1 MSSFSRPSADEGSH
15 YHIDR
20 SLKGRFIDSFRRDPA
35 ASMTSHLPASGQH
48 HKGFDAEAAAQAT
61 AMSPLFRRLKGRHL
75 QMMAIGGSI
84 GTGLFVGSGR
94 ALAAG
99 GPASILISFSLVGI
113 GMYCTVQ
120 ALGELA
126 VTFPVAGSFSHYS
139 TRFIDPAW
147 GFAMGWNY
155 ALQWLTTF
163 PLEIISASITIDYW
177 IQSRPMNAGW
187 VTLFLVLIIAIN
199 CLGVKGYGEAEFVF
213 STIKVTAI
221 IGYIILGVIINIA
234 GGPNGSYIGFK
245 LWHNPG
251 AFNNGFKGLGSVFVT
266 AAFSFAGTE
275 LIGLAAAETE
285 NPRKTLP
292 SALKQVF
299 WRITLFYVVSLLLI
313 GTLVAY
319 NDPRLL
325 DGTSSADAKASP
337 FVISIQDA
345 GIQALPGVMN
355 VVIMLSV
362 LSVANSAIY
371 GSSRTLAALAEQRQA
386 PHILAYIDRKGRPLV
401 AIIFASSIGLLG
413 YLAASGRQQEAFDW
427 MLAFTGLSSILTW
440 GSICLAHLR
449 FRAAWRLQGHSLDE
463 LGFQSPV
470 GTLGSWFGL
479 IFNILILVAQLWTG
493 IWPVGWREKSGSEI
507 AANFFQAYLTL
518 PVVTVMYLGYKL
530 YYRPKVVGARDLDV
544 FTGKHMKLSGL
555 QKEVLKLYRHCLREA
570 GKKPAHSRQR
580 FRDAARREFTRYRN
594 LDRKDFSAIET
605 LLRMG
610 HRKLEL
616 YSIRQEVLPLFSLL
630 DDAFAQAQR
639 ASTQT
644 QKEWKP
650 KFDVKE
656 TANAYYVDAEVP
668 GVEPKDVT
676 VEWIDDRTISIK
688 GRSERRSEQGT
699 RPALTTAAEPTPALE
714 SAASETASVKSH
726 KATVEDEDP
735 TETTPTTP
743 DDSFELVQHT
753 KTNKVEQQP
762 TKTEESPREQYWC
775 SERHVGTFQRQF
787 AFVERVDQEHVKASL
802 KDGVLSI
809 TIPKAAA
816 PERRRITIE

>member
-1 MSSFSRPSADEGSH
+1 MDDKKGWSPQMSSFSRPSADEGSH
-15 YHIDR
+15 FHIDR
-20 SLKGRFIDSFRRDPA
+20 NLKDRFIDSFRRDPA
-35 ASMTSHLPASGQH
+35 ASVTSHPSMSSQH

-163 PLEIISASITIDYW
+163 PLELISASITIDYW
-177 IQSRPMNAGW
+177 IQDRQLNAGW
-187 VTLFLVLIIAIN
+187 VTIFLVFIITIN
-199 CLGVKGYGEAEFVF
+199 CLGVKGYGEAEFIF

-221 IGYIILGVIINIA
+221 IGYIILGVLINIA

-266 AAFSFAGTE
+266 AAFAFAGTE

-292 SALKQVF
+292 TAIKQVF

-319 NDPRLL
+319 NDTRLL
-325 DGTSSADAKASP
+325 NGTSTVDAKASP

-345 GIQALPGVMN
+345 SIEVLPGIMN
-355 VVIMLSV
+355 VVILISV

-386 PHILAYIDRKGRPLV
+386 PRILAYIDRKGRPLV
-401 AIIFASSIGLLG
+401 AIIFAGSLGLLG
-413 YLAASGRQQEAFDW
+413 YLAASSRQREAFDW
-427 MLAFTGLSSILTW
+427 MLAFTGLSSVLTW

-449 FRAAWRLQGHSLDE
+449 FRAAWKIQGHGLDE
-463 LGFQSPV
+463 LAFQSPV
-470 GTLGSWFGL
+470 GTVGSWFGL
-479 IFNILILVAQLWTG
+479 IFNVLILIAQLWTG
-493 IWPVGWREKSGSEI
+493 IWPVGWQEKSGGEI
-507 AANFFQAYLTL
+507 AANFFQAFLTL
-518 PVVTVMYLGYKL
+518 PVVIIMYVGYKL
-530 YYRPKVVGARDLDV
+530 YYRPKIAGTRDLDV
-544 FTGKHMKLSGL
+544 FTGKRDMNLRDILREEKEERQNWPLWKRFYQFCRATRDADMKLSGL

-616 YSIRQEVLPLFSLL
+616 YSS
-630 DDAFAQAQR
+630 
-639 ASTQT
+639 
-644 QKEWKP
+644 
-650 KFDVKE
+650 
-656 TANAYYVDAEVP
+656 P
-668 GVEPKDVT
+668 GVTD
-676 VEWIDDRTISIK
+676 I
-688 GRSERRSEQGT
+688 
-699 RPALTTAAEPTPALE
+699 
-714 SAASETASVKSH
+714 H
-726 KATVEDEDP
+726 
-735 TETTPTTP
+735 
-743 DDSFELVQHT
+743 
-753 KTNKVEQQP
+753 
-762 TKTEESPREQYWC
+762 
-775 SERHVGTFQRQF
+775 
-787 AFVERVDQEHVKASL
+787 
-802 KDGVLSI
+802 
-809 TIPKAAA
+809 
-816 PERRRITIE
+816 